1 MIYMLIKN
9 NISIISTF
17 SSGLSSSIY
26 VSLNVHRLFFRDGG
40 GWPQISAKRKL
51 LVDQTIFAG
60 QHIRYGHR
68 NRPRTPPSANLSPK
82 RFRSR
87 VVSLNVHLLV
97 PKSGEAWPSPS
108 TLYVSTAKFTRGY
121 GCASELGLRLEG
133 LRQVRHA
140 QDGRTAPPEPRG
152 GGRLKRPR

>member
-1 MIYMLIKN
+1 MHITGQCTLRDTPTRALWWHVSILVYMLIKN

-82 RFRSR
+82 RFRPR
-87 VVSLNVHLLV
+87 VVSLNVHLLI
-97 PKSGEAWPSPS
+97 SI
-108 TLYVSTAKFTRGY
+108 AKFTRDYWCKVVGGLY
-121 GCASELGLRLEG
+121 SEQATRVGAEIVLGG
-133 LRQVRHA
+133 
-140 QDGRTAPPEPRG
+140 
-152 GGRLKRPR
+152 

>member
-1 MIYMLIKN
+1 MHIKGQCTLRDTPPQLWGYVSILIYMLIKN

-87 VVSLNVHLLV
+87 VVSL
-97 PKSGEAWPSPS
+97 KAM
-108 TLYVSTAKFTRGY
+108 
-121 GCASELGLRLEG
+121 
-133 LRQVRHA
+133 
-140 QDGRTAPPEPRG
+140 
-152 GGRLKRPR
+152 KRPTEISKYSPRKDGVGAPSLEEPSQL

>member
-1 MIYMLIKN
+1 MLIKN

-17 SSGLSSSIY
+17 SSGLGSSIY
-26 VSLNVHRLFFRDGG
+26 VCLNVRRLFFRDGG

-82 RFRSR
+82 RFRPR
-87 VVSLNVHLLV
+87 VVSLNVHLLIKVKTETLTRFTHHTCARRRTGVARKPGRRFVSKCALMPATPPRV
-97 PKSGEAWPSPS
+97 PISTPSCGCAAVPSPCQ
-108 TLYVSTAKFTRGY
+108 R
-121 GCASELGLRLEG
+121 
-133 LRQVRHA
+133 
-140 QDGRTAPPEPRG
+140 PPT
-152 GGRLKRPR
+152 